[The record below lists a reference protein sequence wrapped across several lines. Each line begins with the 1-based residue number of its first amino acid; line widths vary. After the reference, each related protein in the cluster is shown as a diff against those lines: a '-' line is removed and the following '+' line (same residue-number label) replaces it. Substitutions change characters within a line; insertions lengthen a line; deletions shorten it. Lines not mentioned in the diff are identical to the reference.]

1 MVINCFKIIFSQF
14 QLSVARRLLNGQL
27 SNDEDKHSEL
37 GKRQAFSVLKSSE
50 THSGIRHGL
59 GGIVGKVPLVNNNI
73 NGKSSALRI
82 FEVFIF
88 L

>member
-1 MVINCFKIIFSQF
+1 M
-14 QLSVARRLLNGQL
+14 
-27 SNDEDKHSEL
+27 SNDEDTNSDL
-37 GKRQAFSVLKSSE
+37 GKRQAFSVLKTSE

-59 GGIVGKVPLVNNNI
+59 GGTVGKVPQVNNV
-73 NGKSSALRI
+73 NGKSSTLRI